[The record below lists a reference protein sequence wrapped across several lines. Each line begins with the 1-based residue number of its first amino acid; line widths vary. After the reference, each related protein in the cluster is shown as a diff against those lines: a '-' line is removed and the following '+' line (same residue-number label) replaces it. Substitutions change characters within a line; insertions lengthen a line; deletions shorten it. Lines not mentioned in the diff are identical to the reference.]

1 MAWKLLPM
9 NDNCAANTKGESVPI
24 YRLQGLQ
31 LLLPPLLVRLL
42 PSHPRPTLLLS
53 ESCCQL
59 LDAVALA
66 QRRATIPIY
75 IWGKAVF
82 LRNKTIHWS
91 ALELHLQKTTKDLV
105 VLVLF
110 FTKK

>member
-1 MAWKLLPM
+1 MAWKLLTM
-9 NDNCAANTKGESVPI
+9 NDNCAASTKGERVPI
-24 YRLQGLQ
+24 DRLQGLQ

-66 QRRATIPIY
+66 QRRAPNNICF
-75 IWGKAVF
+75 WGKAVF
-82 LRNKTIHWS
+82 LRNKTIHRS
-91 ALELHLQKTTKDLV
+91 ALAKT
-105 VLVLF
+105 
-110 FTKK
+110 